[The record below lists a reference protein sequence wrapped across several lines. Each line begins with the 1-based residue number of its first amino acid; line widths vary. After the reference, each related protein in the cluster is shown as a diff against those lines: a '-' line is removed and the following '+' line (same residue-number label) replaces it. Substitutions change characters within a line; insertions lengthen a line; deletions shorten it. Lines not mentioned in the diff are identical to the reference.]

1 MLNIRKWKP
10 VLLGLAFLLA
20 LVATSLVAD
29 PAFAVRVYSGE
40 ITRIDGDT
48 ITLNG
53 SRKFVPANE
62 HTRLPT
68 WAREGAEVK
77 VGYYTQN
84 KINYYQEIAKPG
96 KMLKVEKREAWS
108 SRTNE

>member
-1 MLNIRKWKP
+1 MLDIRKKTVVLGLT
-10 VLLGLAFLLA
+10 VLLIILTLI
-20 LVATSLVAD
+20 V
-29 PAFAVRVYSGE
+29 PAFADLSTFTGE
-40 ITRIDGDT
+40 ITRIEGKT

-53 SRKFVPANE
+53 YKKFEPANE
-62 HTRLPT
+62 RARLPE
-68 WAREGAEVK
+68 WAAMGTTVK